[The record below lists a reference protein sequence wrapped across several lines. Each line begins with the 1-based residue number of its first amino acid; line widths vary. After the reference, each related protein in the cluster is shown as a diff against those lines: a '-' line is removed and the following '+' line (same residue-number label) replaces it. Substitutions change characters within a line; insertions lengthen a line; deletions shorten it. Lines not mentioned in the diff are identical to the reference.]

1 MNTRRNMNADNAGLQ
16 PMTRFCIGYV
26 DFVNG
31 DAAREVPGFI
41 PTRAELVELAKHYES
56 IFLDRSF
63 FLFRTRQIGSTDLR
77 LAPFAER
84 RVARIIDLVGVD
96 AAEAVQQVR
105 DEFASRVGAC
115 VWKRFRKYVGPRH
128 IHGVT
133 TSKSRRWIGM
143 RSQRL
148 TKLKA
153 MAVLPR
159 PAPALDFIKSLPD
172 FETHARCRSKTK
184 TMSRAPISRK

>member
-128 IHGVT
+128 IRGVT

-143 RSQRL
+143 RSQKVDYR
-148 TKLKA
+148 
-153 MAVLPR
+153 R
-159 PAPALDFIKSLPD
+159 WQYFPAPPLISYQAFQTSKHMRGVGLRPR
-172 FETHARCRSKTK
+172 RCPAHR
-184 TMSRAPISRK
+184 